1 MLVKRYYR
9 TRSIDC
15 RGRSAILTQFI
26 FPLRSQN
33 SFLWNQNIRYYHS
46 ELNSRLI
53 RKITTF
59 WPSTWKNIRLIPI
72 IKLNIK
78 VDIMIVTCFRVF
90 FEFRSAVNNFVPTFY
105 FVSNLGSLT
114 TRSKAIPSRPL
125 RHIRQGRK
133 SIPSLVLCKLF
144 RLFSYIVQI
153 TYNHEP
159 SRARHTFKFH
169 TVWW

>member
-46 ELNSRLI
+46 ELNSRLL

-59 WPSTWKNIRLIPI
+59 WPSTWKNIRLISK
-72 IKLNIK
+72 IKLKTKGNIIHNSY
-78 VDIMIVTCFRVF
+78 VHDLEYFLTLAAFCEFWF
-90 FEFRSAVNNFVPTFY
+90 FLSFSWNAIKRAILKNSSHIFSISWNHNHYKIRLNSAVF
-105 FVSNLGSLT
+105 LQ
-114 TRSKAIPSRPL
+114 
-125 RHIRQGRK
+125 RQKR
-133 SIPSLVLCKLF
+133 IVNY
-144 RLFSYIVQI
+144 YIK
-153 TYNHEP
+153 
-159 SRARHTFKFH
+159 KFIKESQ
-169 TVWW
+169 

>member
-59 WPSTWKNIRLIPI
+59 WPSTWESIRLISK
-72 IKLNIK
+72 IKLKTKVNI
-78 VDIMIVTCFRVF
+78 IILTWFRVLF
-90 FEFRSAVNNFVPTFY
+90 DFSG
-105 FVSNLGSLT
+105 LLW
-114 TRSKAIPSRPL
+114 I
-125 RHIRQGRK
+125 
-133 SIPSLVLCKLF
+133 LVLSVIFLTCQKKGQFLKI
-144 RLFSYIVQI
+144 RR
-153 TYNHEP
+153 TYFQYLGTKP
-159 SRARHTFKFH
+159 GY
-169 TVWW
+169 